1 VKHWKAELQ
10 LAEPAPRKA
19 RRPRLRALDL
29 GSAWELERWARVDS
43 MEAPKPPRRQ
53 GDFSGAVAGLVLVA
67 TACVGLCFVL
77 YQVTGPRDT
86 FAETEGPI
94 D

>member
-19 RRPRLRALDL
+19 RRPRLRAP
-29 GSAWELERWARVDS
+29 SAFERWARVDS
-43 MEAPKPPRRQ
+43 LEPPKSPRRQ

-86 FAETEGPI
+86 FAEA
-94 D
+94 DKAVD